1 LSEGLRSEDQLRFY
15 QLKVR
20 AREANPY
27 SETGRFIQSLGTRRF
42 IIKYA
47 VVFILGLA
55 AGHAQTTAHN
65 AGRRTFE
72 SSCAPCHGLNGKG
85 GEHAPDIATRPD
97 IVGLSDSEI
106 LKVLREGKPQAGMP
120 PFTGL
125 GTAKLS
131 NILNYL
137 RFLQGRRRTPTVV
150 GSAEKGKEVFS
161 GKAGCSVCHMVH
173 GSGVFLGPDLSDYG
187 ASHSTDEIRSA
198 IVSAEKRPGTHKE
211 LAKATTRDGRQIS
224 GLVRNEDNLSV
235 QLQAQDGA
243 FYSLEKSD
251 LSELIFDSEP
261 LMSDNYGAKLSK
273 SELDQLVGYLLSAVD
288 AKRDGRVMRV
298 NEERKTKRMPNN
310 E

>member
-1 LSEGLRSEDQLRFY
+1 M
-15 QLKVR
+15 KVS
-20 AREANPY
+20 AREANQC
-27 SETGRFIQSLGTRRF
+27 SQTARFIRSLGAQSLRA
-42 IIKYA
+42 KYT
-47 VVFILGLA
+47 VVLILALA
-55 AGHAQTTAHN
+55 AGQAQTTMHS

-120 PFTGL
+120 PFAGL
-125 GTAKLS
+125 GPAKLFDT
-131 NILNYL
+131 LNYL
-137 RFLQGRRRTPTVV
+137 RFLQGKGKTPAVV
-150 GSAEKGKEVFS
+150 GNAEKGKEVFS
-161 GKAGCSVCHMVH
+161 DKAGCSVCHMVH
-173 GSGVFLGPDLSDYG
+173 GSGGFLGPDLSDYG
-187 ASHSTDEIRSA
+187 ASHSADEIRSA
-198 IVSAEKRPGTHKE
+198 IVSAEKRPGTHKG

-273 SELDQLVGYLLSAVD
+273 SELDQLVGYLLSVAD
-288 AKRDGRVMRV
+288 TKRDGQVVRA

>member
-131 NILNYL
+131 NILNYSYKVGAERL
-137 RFLQGRRRTPTVV
+137 RWWEALKKVKKFSPAKQAVRCAIWSMVRGDFL
-150 GSAEKGKEVFS
+150 A
-161 GKAGCSVCHMVH
+161 
-173 GSGVFLGPDLSDYG
+173 
-187 ASHSTDEIRSA
+187 
-198 IVSAEKRPGTHKE
+198 
-211 LAKATTRDGRQIS
+211 QIS
-224 GLVRNEDNLSV
+224 RITGQATPPTRSV
-235 QLQAQDGA
+235 A
-243 FYSLEKSD
+243 
-251 LSELIFDSEP
+251 P
-261 LMSDNYGAKLSK
+261 
-273 SELDQLVGYLLSAVD
+273 
-288 AKRDGRVMRV
+288 
-298 NEERKTKRMPNN
+298 
-310 E
+310 